1 MSHPRQIMLHGG
13 PMNGVCHELWVER
26 GCVTPDRIGLVV
38 DDTVS
43 EYERKIAWYRIECG
57 EGIYL
62 WTRDDVE

>member
-1 MSHPRQIMLHGG
+1 
-13 PMNGVCHELWVER
+13 MNGVCHELWFEYA
-26 GCVTPDRIGLVV
+26 GIPERIGLVV

-43 EYERKIAWYRIECG
+43 EYERKISWYRIECG